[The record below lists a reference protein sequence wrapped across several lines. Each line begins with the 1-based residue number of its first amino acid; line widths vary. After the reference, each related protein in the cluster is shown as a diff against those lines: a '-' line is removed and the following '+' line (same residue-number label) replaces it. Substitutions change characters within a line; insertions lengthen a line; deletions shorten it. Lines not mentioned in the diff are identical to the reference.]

1 MSPGELP
8 PGPASRPDNTGQIDR
23 TPDAAAAGQSVES
36 ELGAVIERRVD
47 PGSPIA
53 QALRAQSAAAD
64 EVPSAALDASI
75 RAAARRAVF
84 AGPRALSSSG
94 AGEASAVVAGGAPDR
109 ESAPQFRPWWQRA
122 AVPMAAAAMIVLT
135 VSVTTLVE
143 QEHRSVE
150 PRAVVSVPPAPP
162 SASPGAVVS
171 VPPAPL
177 SASSGAVV
185 SVPPAPPSAYPEARI
200 DVLPRPVP
208 GAGVP
213 SPSAVAEPAFNAS
226 EISRGADHKRTAQA
240 PVEPSSGPLTR
251 TEAASS
257 VAGAPAA
264 RAVQAAP
271 AAAAAAAV
279 PGPAVAAVGT
289 AAANRG
295 PALASAPEAQNEK
308 PIDKPSD
315 RPGTPMTRAQAPVA
329 DSAQSPAQVAGRQAA
344 DAVARPSASA
354 AEVEQRVAPPASP
367 APAVSESTGRAE
379 PRVAAKPSPP
389 APRSAEVAGRSA
401 RDPEKW
407 LAEVLELRRAGRE
420 KDAEFALAEF
430 RKVWPDYPLPAVLKP
445 AR

>member
-1 MSPGELP
+1 
-8 PGPASRPDNTGQIDR
+8 
-23 TPDAAAAGQSVES
+23 
-36 ELGAVIERRVD
+36 
-47 PGSPIA
+47 
-53 QALRAQSAAAD
+53 
-64 EVPSAALDASI
+64 
-75 RAAARRAVF
+75 
-84 AGPRALSSSG
+84 
-94 AGEASAVVAGGAPDR
+94 
-109 ESAPQFRPWWQRA
+109 
-122 AVPMAAAAMIVLT
+122 
-135 VSVTTLVE
+135 
-143 QEHRSVE
+143 
-150 PRAVVSVPPAPP
+150 
-162 SASPGAVVS
+162 
-171 VPPAPL
+171 
-177 SASSGAVV
+177 
-185 SVPPAPPSAYPEARI
+185 
-200 DVLPRPVP
+200 
-208 GAGVP
+208 
-213 SPSAVAEPAFNAS
+213 VAEPAFNAS

-420 KDAEFALAEF
+420 KDAEFALEEF